1 VVVGAPLANRTRPE
15 LEGLLGYFVNVVALR
30 TDVSGARPSSACTH
44 VVSNARVLMMDHV
57 SSVSGTPAEEGT
69 VTDSAVTAPLAG
81 DPRLAD
87 LLSRT
92 KAVVQGALENA
103 DVPFQQVVADASVP
117 RSKSYTPL
125 FQNLFTLADASF
137 ESAVELEGATVKEAE
152 VRHAWPGCMPQLTAC
167 CCLGCSSFLV
177 RGELSCGM
185 RGMPRQVAADS
196 VQFDLVL
203 SMGEEG
209 DTLRGQLI
217 FTADLFTRATAK
229 RMAEHYMVRAK
240 SAGHRSLVGSTG
252 LPCMRNTD
260 VVTRIELMV
269 CSMVAGSSGEHC
281 GRPRHADPE
290 PQYNEHGRAP
300 AR

>member
-1 VVVGAPLANRTRPE
+1 MVVGAPLANRTRPE

-30 TDVSGARPSSACTH
+30 TDLSGARPSSACMH
-44 VVSNARVLMMDHV
+44 VFLNARVLMMDHE
-57 SSVSGTPAEEGT
+57 SSVSGTPAKEGT

-92 KAVVQGALENA
+92 KAIVQSALENA

-137 ESAVELEGATVKEAE
+137 ESAVELEGATIKEAE

-177 RGELSCGM
+177 RGS
-185 RGMPRQVAADS
+185 
-196 VQFDLVL
+196 
-203 SMGEEG
+203 
-209 DTLRGQLI
+209 
-217 FTADLFTRATAK
+217 
-229 RMAEHYMVRAK
+229 
-240 SAGHRSLVGSTG
+240 
-252 LPCMRNTD
+252 
-260 VVTRIELMV
+260 
-269 CSMVAGSSGEHC
+269 
-281 GRPRHADPE
+281 
-290 PQYNEHGRAP
+290 
-300 AR
+300 